1 MSGEKTEQ
9 PTSKKL
15 RDARRK
21 GQVAK
26 SRDFTQT
33 ALVLAL
39 FAYVITAGAHLA
51 KGFAE
56 LLLMP
61 MDEIQRPFRDVVGSV
76 AQRALQD
83 AVTTMLPFL
92 GIVIV
97 VAIFAE
103 ALQVGVLF
111 AFEAIKPS
119 AKKLNVLENAK
130 NMFSKKSLVE
140 FLKNGLKVAF
150 LGALLTVVI
159 RGELGRLATLP
170 LAGIEGVGA
179 AIAMLLKTLIV
190 NVAAAY
196 TVLALADFLWQRHS
210 YRKGLMM
217 SKEEVKQEYKEAEG
231 DQHVKGH
238 RKHLHQELLMSGSVE
253 KTRKASVVVTNPTHV
268 AVALHYEEGAT
279 ALPVVLAMGTD
290 LVAQR
295 MKAVARE
302 AGIPVMEN
310 VPLARALLADAEV
323 DAFVPSDLLEPVAEV
338 LRLVQA
344 LARGEGGDEP

>member
-1 MSGEKTEQ
+1 VSGEKTEQ
-9 PTSKKL
+9 PTAKKL

-33 ALVLAL
+33 ALVLSL
-39 FAYVITAGAHLA
+39 FAYLIAAGAHLA
-51 KGFAE
+51 KAFAE

-61 MDEIQRPFRDVVGSV
+61 MDLIQRPFRDVVSSLAQQV
-76 AQRALQD
+76 AQD
-83 AVTTMLPFL
+83 AVSLLLPFL
-92 GIVIV
+92 GIAIA

-140 FLKNGLKVAF
+140 FLKNGLKVGF

-170 LAGIEGVGA
+170 LAGIEGVGT
-179 AIAMLLKTLIV
+179 AIAVLLKTLIV

-290 LVAQR
+290 DVAQR
-295 MKAVARE
+295 MKALARE
-302 AGIPVMEN
+302 LGIPVMEN
-310 VPLARALLADAEV
+310 VPLARALLADAEI
-323 DAFVPSDLLEPVAEV
+323 DAYVPADLLEPVAEV

-344 LARGEGGDEP
+344 LARGEDGGAA

>member
-9 PTSKKL
+9 PTAKKL

-39 FAYVITAGAHLA
+39 FAYLIAAGGHLA
-51 KGFAE
+51 KAFGE

-61 MDEIQRPFRDVVGSV
+61 MDQIQQPFRDVVGSV
-76 AQRALQD
+76 AQLALQD
-83 AVTTMLPFL
+83 AATLLLPFL
-92 GIVIV
+92 GIAIV
-97 VAIFAE
+97 VAVFAE

-111 AFEAIKPS
+111 AFDAIKPS
-119 AKKLNVLENAK
+119 AKKLNVIENAK

-140 FLKNGLKVAF
+140 FLKNFLKVAF
-150 LGALLTVVI
+150 LGALLYVVI

-170 LAGIEGVGA
+170 LAGIAGVGE

-190 NVAAAY
+190 NVAVAY
-196 TVLALADFLWQRHS
+196 TVIALADFLWQRHS

-268 AVALHYEEGAT
+268 AVALHYEEGTT

-295 MKAVARE
+295 MKALARE
-302 AGIPVMEN
+302 LGIPVMEN

-323 DAFVPSDLLEPVAEV
+323 DAFVPADLLEPVAEV

-344 LARGEGGDEP
+344 LARGEDGGAT